1 MKPKDGTMNVEQ
13 AANIYSNSA
22 KSAGTQSVSSASGD
36 SFGDMLREAT
46 EKSID
51 TMHEG
56 EQMSARAVM
65 GDADLTDVVQAV
77 TAAEMTLE
85 TVTAVRDRMISA
97 YQETV
102 SYTHLKLPTIY
113 SV

>member
-1 MKPKDGTMNVEQ
+1 MPVDVTMNAAQ

-22 KSAGTQSVSSASGD
+22 KAAGPQSVANIGQP
-36 SFGDMLREAT
+36 SFGDVLRDTAESAI
-46 EKSID
+46 E

-56 EQMSARAVM
+56 ERMSARAII

-77 TAAEMTLE
+77 TAAEVTLE

-97 YQETV
+97 YQEI
-102 SYTHLKLPTIY
+102 LRMPI
-113 SV
+113 

>member
-1 MKPKDGTMNVEQ
+1 MMPIDGTMNVAQ

-22 KSAGTQSVSSASGD
+22 KSAGTQSVASSSGD

-51 TMHEG
+51 TMHQG

-97 YQETV
+97 YQEI
-102 SYTHLKLPTIY
+102 LRMPI
-113 SV
+113 